1 MNARLSNALLHLAGP
16 RVGNEVRKLVRE
28 LKRLAGVVR
37 VVPSTKVPRLRSINY
52 DPRMVQAHAI
62 VQYVRRGWTGTRLV

>member
-1 MNARLSNALLHLAGP
+1 
-16 RVGNEVRKLVRE
+16 VRE

-37 VVPSTKVPRLRSINY
+37 VVPSTKVPRLLSINY
-52 DPRMVQAHAI
+52 DPRMVQARAI